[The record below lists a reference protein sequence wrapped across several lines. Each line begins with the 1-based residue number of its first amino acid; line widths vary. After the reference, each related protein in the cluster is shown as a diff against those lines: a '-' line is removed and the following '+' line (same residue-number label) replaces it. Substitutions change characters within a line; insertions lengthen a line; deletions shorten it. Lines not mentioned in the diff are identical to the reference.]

1 MKIEIITREEIDG
14 SKVDYVLL
22 INEDGSYTSMLK
34 SIYDEQLA
42 ANEAQTK

>member
-14 SKVDYVLL
+14 TKVDYVLL

-34 SIYDEQLA
+34 STY
-42 ANEAQTK
+42 NELSALEASPK